1 MVLKLNAEP
10 GIEQWWVTVTNLMH
24 DHFNAER
31 ASLVVPRDSSDIE
44 NVSTILAY
52 ACHFSRFT
60 RHSWRY
66 VQFEK
71 TLGVMDEWRSS
82 CLSRCVVYTR
92 LVQSVKRAR
101 SC

>member
-44 NVSTILAY
+44 NVSTILAH
-52 ACHFSRFT
+52 AWPFSRFT
-60 RHSWRY
+60 MVGIHGDTS
-66 VQFEK
+66 
-71 TLGVMDEWRSS
+71 GVNG
-82 CLSRCVVYTR
+82 VVAT
-92 LVQSVKRAR
+92 
-101 SC
+101 